1 MMKQILEAT
10 NLCKSYSNGSVMQHV
25 LRNLNI
31 QIYEGD
37 FTVIMGSSG
46 SGKSTLLYAL
56 SGMDKPT
63 LGNIQYRNEDISN
76 YNNDKLA
83 VFRRKHCGFI
93 FQQMYL
99 NDTMSVMDN
108 ILVSGLLV
116 TKDRKE
122 LKKKAEELLQAV
134 GLNEECYH
142 KFPSQLSGG
151 EAQRVAIVRALINSP
166 EIVFADEPT
175 GALNSQN
182 ATNVLDVM
190 TDMNAKGQSIVM
202 VTHDMKTARRANRI
216 LYLKDGI
223 IIDELNLG
231 MYIKGDQER
240 HDTLRTFLEKM
251 GW

>member
-1 MMKQILEAT
+1 MNSILEVN
-10 NLCKSYSNGSVMQHV
+10 NLCKTYSNKNVLQHV
-25 LRNLNI
+25 LKNLNI
-31 QIYEGD
+31 KIYEKD

-63 LGNIQYRNEDISN
+63 LGNINFRKETISG

-83 VFRRKHCGFI
+83 IFRRKHCGFI

-99 NDTMSVMDN
+99 NDSMSVMDN
-108 ILVSGLLV
+108 IMLSGLLIN
-116 TKDRKE
+116 KDKKA
-122 LKKKAEELLQAV
+122 LAKKAEELLASV

-142 KFPSQLSGG
+142 KFPGQLSGG

-175 GALNSQN
+175 GALNSAN
-182 ATNVLDVM
+182 AINVLDVM
-190 TDMNAKGQSIVM
+190 TQVNKNGQSIVM
-202 VTHDMKTARRANRI
+202 VTHDIKTARRANRI
-216 LYLKDGI
+216 LYLKDGVI
-223 IIDELNLG
+223 LDELNLG
-231 MYIKGDQER
+231 TYIKGDTSR
-240 HDTLRTFLEKM
+240 HTALKDFLEQM

>member
-1 MMKQILEAT
+1 MQLLEAK
-10 NLCKSYSNGSVMQHV
+10 NLCKSYSNGSVIQHV

-31 QIYEGD
+31 KIYEGD
-37 FTVIMGSSG
+37 FTVIMGNSG

-63 LGNIQYRNEDISN
+63 IGDISFREERISG
-76 YNNDKLA
+76 YNNDRLA
-83 VFRRKHCGFI
+83 IFRRKHCGFI

-108 ILVSGLLV
+108 ILLSGLLV
-116 TKDRKE
+116 SRNKKQ
-122 LKKKAEELLQAV
+122 LKQRAQKLLEEV
-134 GLNEECYH
+134 GLGEDCYE
-142 KFPSQLSGG
+142 KFPNQLSGG
-151 EAQRVAIVRALINSP
+151 EAQRVAIVRALINEP
-166 EIVFADEPT
+166 KIVFADEPT

-182 ATNVLDVM
+182 ANNVLDVM
-190 TDMNAKGQSIVM
+190 TQVNHEGQSIVM

-216 LYLKDGI
+216 LYLKDGV

-231 MYIKGDQER
+231 FYVKGDRER
-240 HDTLRTFLEKM
+240 HNVLKEFLDRM

>member
-1 MMKQILEAT
+1 MKQILEAK
-10 NLCKSYSNGSVMQHV
+10 NLCKSYSNGSVIQHV

-31 QIYEGD
+31 KIYEGD
-37 FTVIMGSSG
+37 FTVIMGNSG

-63 LGNIQYRNEDISN
+63 IGDICFRGTQISG
-76 YNNDKLA
+76 YNNDQLA
-83 VFRRKHCGFI
+83 IFRRKHCGFI

-108 ILVSGLLV
+108 ILISGLLGSKNKKV
-116 TKDRKE
+116 
-122 LKKKAEELLQAV
+122 LKAKSEKLLHAV
-134 GLNEECYH
+134 GLDQECFS
-142 KFPSQLSGG
+142 KFPNQLSGG
-151 EAQRVAIVRALINSP
+151 EAQRVAIIRALINSP

-182 ATNVLDVM
+182 ANSVLDVL
-190 TDMNAKGQSIVM
+190 TDVNDEGQSIVM

-216 LYLKDGI
+216 LYLKDGV

-231 MYIKGDQER
+231 FYCKGDQER
-240 HDTLRTFLEKM
+240 HNNLKDFLENM